1 MTQPLR
7 ILCFNI
13 HGGYSL
19 DGRRDLTRVHDLLE
33 KLQIDIA
40 VFQEMETRP
49 SRGGTATDVNEL
61 AGAARPYHMMGPTLK
76 EDKGWY
82 GNLLVSRYP
91 IKRAQAHS
99 LEKKWD
105 IEPRNAIDCVIEA
118 PLGTLRIIGT
128 HLSLASW
135 ERKNEV
141 PMLMNLVEQVEDEEK
156 SPVFLMGDINEWRAS
171 SRLLRFLN
179 EKMIELPAGRSFP
192 VFFPIF
198 RLDRVWHDS
207 PFVRAKAIVLKDKDV
222 KKMSDHL
229 PLLIEIENLKPQV

>member
-19 DGRRDLTRVHDLLE
+19 DGRRDLKRVHDLLE
-33 KLQIDIA
+33 KLDIDIA

-49 SRGGTATDVNEL
+49 KRGGTATDVNEL
-61 AGAARPYHMMGPTLK
+61 AGGARPHHMMGPTLK
-76 EDKGWY
+76 DGQGWY
-82 GNLLVSRYP
+82 GNLLVSKYK
-91 IKRAQAHS
+91 IKRAQVHT

-105 IEPRNAIDCVIEA
+105 IEPRNAVDCVIET

-128 HLSLASW
+128 HLSLAAW

-141 PMLMNLVEQVEDEEK
+141 PMLIKLVEQVEEEEK
-156 SPVFLMGDINEWRAS
+156 NPVFLMGDINEWRAS
-171 SRLLRFLN
+171 SRLLKYLGSV
-179 EKMIELPAGRSFP
+179 MTELPAGRSFP
-192 VFFPIF
+192 AFFPLF

-207 PFVRAKAIVLKDKDV
+207 PHVRAKATVLDDYEVRKL
-222 KKMSDHL
+222 SDHL
-229 PLLIEIENLKPQV
+229 PLLIEIENLKP